1 MTSRR
6 SIFAVLGAS
15 LVAAFAVWRKR
26 AGNPEFVE
34 HTPPGDRFR
43 TIALG
48 DRELHLREDL
58 LRSGFYRD
66 LRFHDDRSEAK
77 R

>member
-1 MTSRR
+1 MTNRR

-15 LVAAFAVWRKR
+15 LVAAFALWRKR
-26 AGNPEFVE
+26 AATPEFVE
-34 HTPPGDRFR
+34 HTPPGDRTL
-43 TIALG
+43 TIAVG
-48 DRELHLREDL
+48 DRKLHIREDL

-66 LRFHDDRSEAK
+66 LRFHDREGSA

>member
-1 MTSRR
+1 MTNRR
-6 SIFAVLGAS
+6 SIFAVLGTS
-15 LVAAFAVWRKR
+15 LVAAVALWRKR
-26 AGNPEFVE
+26 AAAPAFVE
-34 HTPPGDRFR
+34 HTPPGDRYR

-48 DRELHLREDL
+48 DRELHVREDL